1 MPTEPSALRD
11 DLLKIARAAVRSA
24 ERRGTDPLLVGEV
37 IVDAWLEAHPRVE
50 LVDGNARAAP
60 GTVSADHG
68 FTAEPCRGVE
78 ALAFLVAGSLGGW
91 AAGIILRLPDE
102 YPDSFEQVA
111 TPHSRPGTA
120 AAIRAAFWLM
130 AC

>member
-1 MPTEPSALRD
+1 VLTEPSALRD

-37 IVDAWLEAHPRVE
+37 IVDAWLDALPRIA
-50 LVDGNARAAP
+50 LVDRNAPAAP

-68 FTAEPCRGVE
+68 FTAEPSRGVE
-78 ALAFLVAGSLGGW
+78 ALAFVVAGSLGGL

-111 TPHSRPGTA
+111 TSQSRLGTA

-130 AC
+130 PG